1 MLDDDV
7 ILDVVLNCLLPLH
20 GILYLIVLMSI
31 ASSTLHR
38 LAREKVG
45 GLMTYRTPI

>member
-38 LAREKVG
+38 LEREKVG
-45 GLMTYRTPI
+45 GLMTYHAPT